1 MLNCLKLVVWKEQDI
16 SLMPNLVYL
25 YSFVVFLIFKYLTG
39 TRYLD
44 PDSYSEYSTDL
55 DGH

>member
-16 SLMPNLVYL
+16 SFMPNLVYL